1 MKQHLNEF
9 FERYSFP
16 SEAAQTL
23 LSAYDVLSQNV
34 DFCALYDTFYT
45 DDTLTAESV
54 EEKLIAIA
62 EQVGVHEYTTKYLFY
77 LCLTKVLIPRYRD
90 QGIDEQVIFDTFEDF
105 KYKLDECLN
114 SYDVV
119 GYKETL
125 WYFNFM
131 RGLIFKIGRLEYE
144 IMEYHFQEATVGG
157 VELKAGDT
165 VLNVHIPSSGESFD
179 KAARF
184 DSYSKAYHFF
194 KNVVPIDAKMYVCSS
209 WLLFPDNTKILSPKS
224 NIVSFMDDFKIFYS
238 YNYQNAY
245 HVLRFIFGADTDKP
259 YEELPRDSSLRRA
272 YVDWLLAGNPVG
284 FGRGAFVWDEEN
296 KTVIK

>member
-1 MKQHLNEF
+1 MF
-9 FERYSFP
+9 
-16 SEAAQTL
+16 
-23 LSAYDVLSQNV
+23 LSAYDALSQNG
-34 DFCALYDTFYT
+34 DFTALYDTFYT
-45 DDTLTAESV
+45 DNSLTAESV
-54 EEKLIAIA
+54 EEKLISIA
-62 EQVGVHEYTTKYLFY
+62 EQTGVHEYTAKYLFY
-77 LCLTKVLIPRYRD
+77 LCLTKVLIPRYKE
-90 QGIDEQVIFDTFEDF
+90 QGIDEQIIFDTFEDF
-105 KYKLDECLN
+105 KYKLNECLD
-114 SYDVV
+114 SYGISGFKD
-119 GYKETL
+119 TL

-131 RGLIFKIGRLEYE
+131 RGLIFKIGRLQYE

-184 DSYSKAYHFF
+184 DSYSKAYYFF
-194 KNVVPIDAKMYVCSS
+194 RDVMHIDAKMYVCSS

-224 NIVSFMDDFKIFYS
+224 NIVSFMDDFNIFFS

-245 HVLRFIFGADTDKP
+245 NVLRFMFGGMENVP

-272 YVDWLLAGNPVG
+272 YVDWLLAGNSVG
-284 FGRGAFVWDEEN
+284 FGRGAFIWDEEN